1 MYFKSKSVKL
11 LMLIHVCFLQELKRV
26 NHDLETQVNELTST
40 CMMQKDELSRLAN
53 EESGSEV
60 NTYLFLTAS
69 NSSNLFA
76 IKLYMLAW

>member
-1 MYFKSKSVKL
+1 MYVKSKTAKS

-40 CMMQKDELSRLAN
+40 CMMQKDELSRLSN

-60 NTYLFLTAS
+60 QGF
-69 NSSNLFA
+69 
-76 IKLYMLAW
+76 KK